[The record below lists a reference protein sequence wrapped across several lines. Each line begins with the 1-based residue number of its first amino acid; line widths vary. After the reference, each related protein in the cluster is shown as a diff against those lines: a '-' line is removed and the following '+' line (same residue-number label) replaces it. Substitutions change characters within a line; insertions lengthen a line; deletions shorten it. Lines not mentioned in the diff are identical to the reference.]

1 MEHRDLIVAVATP
14 PGQGGIGVVRIS
26 GKEAHTVG
34 AKLAGRDLPHRMA
47 CYVTLMHEGQA
58 LDEGLAIAFGSPR
71 SFTGEDV
78 VELHCHGSPVVLQ
91 SVLDAA
97 CQLGARLAR
106 PGEFSERAFLN
117 DKMDLAQA
125 EAVADLISSA
135 SVLSARA
142 ALRSMQGVFSER
154 VTSLGHDLEQTRI
167 LLEASIDFPEEEE
180 DFLAA
185 YDIPGKVDQ
194 LTKSLNDLLA
204 QSQQG
209 QRFRDGC
216 SVALIGAPNA
226 GKSSLLN
233 ALTGEDAAIVTDIPG
248 TTRDLLKV
256 DMVIDGL
263 PVKLVDTAGLRLTDD
278 VVERKGVERAVAQTE
293 QADVILLVLD
303 LASTEALDVQQQNAL
318 RLVGIELLD
327 DRIVTI
333 VNKCDLQG
341 GVEVIADELAGRT
354 DAFKNAVALSAL
366 TGEGMT
372 TLKRRV
378 SASAGVGTE
387 EVIFTARARHIEA
400 LKLVQ
405 GHLAEASQALVE
417 GTTGEIIAEELRA
430 AHLNLGEILGQVTAD
445 ELLGK
450 IFSQFC
456 IGK

>member
-1 MEHRDLIVAVATP
+1 MVQKDLIVAVATP

-26 GKEAHTVG
+26 GKDAHAVG

-47 CYVTLMHEGQA
+47 CYVTLMHQGQA
-58 LDEGLAIAFGSPR
+58 LDEGLAIAFTAPR

-91 SVLDAA
+91 SVLDAV
-97 CQLGARLAR
+97 CQQGARLAR

-135 SVLSARA
+135 SALAARA

-154 VTSLGHDLEQTRI
+154 VTLLGSELEQTRI

-180 DFLAA
+180 DFLAT
-185 YDIPGKVDQ
+185 YDIAGKVAH
-194 LTKSLNDLLA
+194 LTTRLNNLLA
-204 QSQQG
+204 QSRQG

-216 SVALIGAPNA
+216 SVAIIGAPNA

-263 PVKLVDTAGLRLTDD
+263 PVKLVDTAGLRTTDD

-293 QADVILLVLD
+293 QADVIVLVLD
-303 LASTEALDVQQQNAL
+303 LAAAEPLELQQQNAL
-318 RLVGIELLD
+318 DLAGVEMLD
-327 DRIVTI
+327 DRVVTI

-341 GVEVIADELAGRT
+341 GVKAVARKLVLRT
-354 DAFKNAVALSAL
+354 DAFKSAVAISAL
-366 TGEGMT
+366 ANDGMNA
-372 TLKRRV
+372 LKNRI

-387 EVIFTARARHIEA
+387 EVIFTARARHVEA
-400 LKLVQ
+400 LNEVRS
-405 GHLAEASQALVE
+405 HLAEAGQALAQ

-430 AHLNLGEILGQVTAD
+430 AHISLGEILGQVTAD